1 MRLAQIVFPDGRVH
15 AALVEGSEVVDV
27 AFDGTQR
34 VDQFVA
40 LAASRKR
47 PLQDL
52 VSAARSTADRS
63 YPLADLLSPASP
75 DAPRLGLPIHPPEV
89 WGCGV
94 TYKKSA
100 EFRDDDTR
108 DTTKGIY
115 DRVYTADRP
124 EIFFKATAHRCVGH
138 NEPIGVRKD
147 STFTAPEP
155 ELAFILGP
163 DKQVLGFTIANDV
176 SAWDIERDNPLYLP
190 LSKIYD
196 GCCALG
202 PWIVTA
208 DEIGDPYSLDMR
220 CTIRRDG
227 RVIFEGEVNTSRINR
242 SLDHLIHHLTLS
254 SSTPVG
260 TVVCTGTGIIVGPEH
275 ALRQGDTVEIRVDGI
290 GVLSNPVRQLEH

>member
-1 MRLAQIVFPDGRVH
+1 MRLSQIIWPDGRVH
-15 AALVEGSEVVDV
+15 AGLVEGSEVIDL
-27 AFDGTQR
+27 ALDGTQR

-40 LAASRKR
+40 LAAKR
-47 PLQDL
+47 QQPLQH
-52 VSAARSTADRS
+52 VIAAARNVANSS
-63 YPLADLLSPASP
+63 YPLQSLLTPDSS

-100 EFRDDDTR
+100 EFRDEDTQQ
-108 DTTKGIY
+108 TTRGIY

-138 NEPIGVRKD
+138 NEPIAVRKD

-155 ELAFILGP
+155 ELAFVLGP
-163 DKQVLGFTIANDV
+163 DKQILGFTIADDV
-176 SAWDIERDNPLYLP
+176 SAWDIERENPLYLP

-208 DEIGDPYSLDMR
+208 DELDDPYGLHMT
-220 CTIRRDG
+220 CTIRRG
-227 RVIFEGEVNTSRINR
+227 AETIFQGSVSTSRINR
-242 SLDHLIHHLTLS
+242 SFEHLIHHLTLS

-275 ALRQGDTVEIRVDGI
+275 ALREGDTVEIEVDGI
-290 GVLSNPVRQLEH
+290 GTLSNPVKQLAH